1 MNENQKQNINENEK
15 VDDNQQDTMPVDD
28 GNNGNE
34 KPEPPTFDGKDDDDS
49 EKPEPPTFDGQDD
62 ADSEKPEPPTFD
74 GQADSDDTNDV
85 NKTSTT
91 STADSTF
98 SSSSIFGLVKS
109 MFTSI
114 TSQFNFSFNFGNFF
128 NAPMQNFRQFMFGG
142 FHQPQPPMPTQP
154 MRGGFSPVQTF
165 FGTQTQFAYSTSSST
180 VMTLDSTG
188 DKEVWLN
195 ENSEEVTIDATS
207 TTGSN
212 VLAGN
217 NKDNQIFGGYGH
229 NEMWG
234 GSYKTN
240 DYLFGGTGQNTFW
253 YGKGEGIDLVE
264 NTKKGDTI
272 NLYNITI
279 GDISNVEITDSS
291 ISIVVGEEG
300 VAVNSSD
307 EVSPT
312 FKLSNGESY
321 NYNRSSAEWQKA

>member
-1 MNENQKQNINENEK
+1 MDENKDKNVNVNENENNDDNKQNI
-15 VDDNQQDTMPVDD
+15 TPVDD
-28 GNNGNE
+28 VNNDNDDTE
-34 KPEPPTFDGKDDDDS
+34 KTEPPTFSG
-49 EKPEPPTFDGQDD
+49 
-62 ADSEKPEPPTFD
+62 
-74 GQADSDDTNDV
+74 DDTNDI

-91 STADSTF
+91 STVNSTF
-98 SSSSIFGLVKS
+98 NSSSIFGLVKS
-109 MFTSI
+109 MFSSV

-128 NAPMQNFRQFMFGG
+128 NVSPMQNFRQFMFGG
-142 FHQPQPPMPTQP
+142 FHQPQPS
-154 MRGGFSPVQTF
+154 RGGFSPINQIQSF
-165 FGTQTQFAYSTSSST
+165 FGAQTQFAYSTKSST
-180 VMTLDSTG
+180 VMTLDEKG

-195 ENSEEVTIDATS
+195 ENSEEVTINATS

-212 VLAGN
+212 ILAGN
-217 NKDNQIFGGYGH
+217 NKDNQIFGGHGH

-240 DYLFGGTGQNTFW
+240 DYLFGGEGQNTFW
-253 YGKGEGIDLVE
+253 YGKGEGVDLVE
-264 NTKKGDTI
+264 NTKRGDTI

-307 EVSPT
+307 ELSPT